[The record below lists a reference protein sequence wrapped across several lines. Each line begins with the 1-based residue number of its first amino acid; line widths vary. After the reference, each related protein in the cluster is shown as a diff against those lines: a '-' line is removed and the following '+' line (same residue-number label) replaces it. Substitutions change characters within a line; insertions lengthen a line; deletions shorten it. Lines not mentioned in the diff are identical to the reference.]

1 MVGISTDKPVEE
13 VALNGRRAAWVEGY
27 GLVWEA
33 EDVVYLLGGSDLS
46 LDEAIRIAESL
57 E

>member
-1 MVGISTDKPVEE
+1 MEE
-13 VALNGRRAAWVEGY
+13 VDLDGRTAVWIDSHSLTWEVDDISYTVG
-27 GLVWEA
+27 GL
-33 EDVVYLLGGSDLS
+33 DLS